1 MTGLN
6 DLNQPKISLFM
17 IIYCDNVT
25 SDLIDLNVVLPKLIS
40 MDVLYSSIDIDQI
53 TMV

>member
-17 IIYCDNVT
+17 IIYT

-40 MDVLYSSIDIDQI
+40 MDVLYSSIRPDNYGL
-53 TMV
+53 TAYT